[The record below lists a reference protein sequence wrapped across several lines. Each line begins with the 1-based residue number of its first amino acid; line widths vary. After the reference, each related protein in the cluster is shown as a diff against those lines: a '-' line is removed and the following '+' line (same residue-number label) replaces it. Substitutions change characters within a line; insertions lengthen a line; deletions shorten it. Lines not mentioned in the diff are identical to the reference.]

1 MSAPRAGATVW
12 AMLPTPPPRHRL
24 PHAPAPVSWQ
34 DEPGTADRPPGPGFW
49 AVTGHADALRVLQD
63 PATYSSLPGPGELP
77 LLRRLLSH
85 QDPPQHTR
93 LRGHAARALTP
104 ERVERFTETARERAR
119 TLLTRALDTARGTDG
134 VLDLAT
140 VVSDPYTALNL
151 ADLLGIPHADRRR
164 LPDWTG
170 PHALDDMTGYAP
182 HLIVHRRRYPDDD
195 LTTVLAHDARL
206 TSDELQMLVPLLL
219 TTGLAPM
226 RDAAAGG
233 LALLAA
239 HPEAYRELR
248 DGTAELSPAIEELLR
263 LRPPVLTIGRTAAT
277 DTELS
282 GRRIRRGDRIV
293 VLLAAAHHDDHV
305 FTAPGRLDLART
317 PNPHLSLGAGPHLCL
332 GADFARLQLRVLHEE
347 VLRALP
353 ELRLAGP
360 VLPSGS
366 GVTDGVASLPVRAC

>member
-1 MSAPRAGATVW
+1 MIPS
-12 AMLPTPPPRHRL
+12 PPPRHRL
-24 PHAPAPVSWQ
+24 PHSPAPVSWQ
-34 DEPGTADRPPGPGFW
+34 DEPGTPDRPPGPGFW
-49 AVTGHADALRVLQD
+49 AVTRHADALRVLQD

-93 LRGHAARALTP
+93 LREHAAGALTA
-104 ERVERFTETARERAR
+104 ERVQRFTATAHERAR
-119 TLLTRALDTARGTDG
+119 ALLTRALDTARATDG

-140 VVSDPYTALNL
+140 AVSAPYTALNL
-151 ADLLGIPHADRRR
+151 ADLLGVPHADRRR
-164 LPDWTG
+164 LPGWTG
-170 PHALDDMTGYAP
+170 PHALEDMTGYAP

-195 LTTVLAHDARL
+195 LTTVLAHNARL
-206 TSDELQMLVPLLL
+206 TSDELEMLVPLLL

-233 LALLAA
+233 LALLAE

-248 DGTAELSPAIEELLR
+248 DGSAELGSATEELLR
-263 LRPPVLTIGRTAAT
+263 LHPPLLTIRRTAAT

-282 GRRIRRGDRIV
+282 GRRVRRGDQV
-293 VLLAAAHHDDHV
+293 VVFLATAHHDDQV

-332 GADFARLQLRVLHEE
+332 GADFARLQLRVLYEE

-360 VLPSGS
+360 VPASGS
-366 GVTDGVASLPVRAC
+366 GVTDEVASLPVRAG

>member
-1 MSAPRAGATVW
+1 MI
-12 AMLPTPPPRHRL
+12 PTPPPRHRS

-34 DEPGTADRPPGPGFW
+34 AGTGAAGSPPGPGFW
-49 AVTGHADALRVLQD
+49 AVTRHADALRVLQD

-77 LLRRLLSH
+77 LLRGLLSH

-93 LRGHAARALTP
+93 LRDSAARALTP
-104 ERVERFTETARERAR
+104 ARVERFTATARERAR
-119 TLLTRALDTARGTDG
+119 SLLTRALDAARATDG

-140 VVSDPYTALNL
+140 EVSDPYTSLNL
-151 ADLLGIPHADRRR
+151 ADLLGVPHADRRR
-164 LPDWTG
+164 LPGWTG
-170 PHALDDMTGYAP
+170 PHALDDTTGYAP
-182 HLIVHRRRYPDDD
+182 RLIVHRRRYPDDD

-206 TSDELQMLVPLLL
+206 TSAELGMLVPLLL

-233 LALLAA
+233 LAVLAE
-239 HPEAYRELR
+239 HPGVYRELR
-248 DGTAELSPAIEELLR
+248 DGKGELGAAIEELLR
-263 LRPPVLTIGRTAAT
+263 LHPPLLTLRRTAAADT
-277 DTELS
+277 DLC
-282 GRRIRRGDRIV
+282 GRRVRRGDRV
-293 VLLAAAHHDDHV
+293 FVSLAAAHRDDRV
-305 FTAPGRLDLART
+305 FPAPERLDPART

-360 VLPSGS
+360 VLWSGS
-366 GVTDGVASLPVRAC
+366 GVTNGVASLPVRAG

>member
-1 MSAPRAGATVW
+1 MV
-12 AMLPTPPPRHRL
+12 PTPPPRHRL

-34 DEPGTADRPPGPGFW
+34 DEPGTPDRPPGPGFW
-49 AVTGHADALRVLQD
+49 AVTRHADALRVLQD
-63 PATYSSLPGPGELP
+63 PATYSSLPGPGERP

-93 LRGHAARALTP
+93 LRDHATRALTP
-104 ERVERFTETARERAR
+104 ERGRRFTETARERAR
-119 TLLTRALDTARGTDG
+119 ALLTRALDTARATDG

-140 VVSDPYTALNL
+140 AVSDPYTSLNL

-164 LPDWTG
+164 LPGWTG
-170 PHALDDMTGYAP
+170 PHALEDTTGYAR
-182 HLIVHRRRYPDDD
+182 HLIDHRRRYPDDD
-195 LTTVLAHDARL
+195 LATVLAHNAHL
-206 TSDELQMLVPLLL
+206 TSDELEMLVPLLL

-233 LALLAA
+233 LAVLAG

-248 DGTAELSPAIEELLR
+248 DGTTEPGLAVEELLR
-263 LRPPVLTIGRTAAT
+263 RHPPLLSVRRTAAT

-282 GRRIRRGDRIV
+282 GHRIRHGDKV
-293 VLLAAAHHDDHV
+293 VVSLAAANHDERV
-305 FTAPGRLDLART
+305 FTAPDRLDLART

-332 GADFARLQLRVLHEE
+332 GADFARLQLRVLYEE

-360 VLPSGS
+360 VPPSGS
-366 GVTDGVASLPVRAC
+366 EVTNGVASLPVRAG